1 MPAEPS
7 AAAPRQ
13 LLVAAVPGLFVLL
26 WSTGFVGAKFG
37 LPYIEPLTFLFYRM
51 CIVVLLLTPLALL
64 LRARWPASWR
74 EVGHIAVAG
83 LLIHAIYLG
92 GVFVAIDRGMPAG
105 IAALI
110 VGLQPL
116 LTAAC
121 AGAMLG
127 ERVRAMQWLGLLIG
141 FAGVALVIAQRFD
154 GAHFEGFDGVA
165 VGFVIASLLGISLG
179 TLYQKRH
186 CPHYDLVAGAI
197 VQYSASAVLLG
208 LVAVATEEMR
218 AEWTGELIFAMTW
231 LVLVLS
237 VGAVSLLALLIRWGA
252 AARVASLFYLV
263 PPVVALEA
271 WLLFDERLSPLALL
285 GMLVTAF
292 GVFLVVRPQPK
303 R

>member
-1 MPAEPS
+1 MS
-7 AAAPRQ
+7 VAPRQ
-13 LLVAAVPGLFVLL
+13 LLVSAVPGLFVLL
-26 WSTGFVGAKFG
+26 WSTGFIGAKFG

-51 CIVVLLLTPLALL
+51 CIVVLLLAPLAIL
-64 LRARWPASWR
+64 LRARWSARWPGSWR

-121 AGAMLG
+121 AGAVLG
-127 ERVRAMQWLGLLIG
+127 ERVRALQWLGLLIG
-141 FAGVALVIAQRFD
+141 FVGVALVIAQRFD
-154 GAHFEGFDGVA
+154 GASFEGFDGVA

-208 LVAVATEEMR
+208 LAAVATEEMR

-292 GVFLVVRPQPK
+292 GVYLVVRPQ
-303 R
+303 RG